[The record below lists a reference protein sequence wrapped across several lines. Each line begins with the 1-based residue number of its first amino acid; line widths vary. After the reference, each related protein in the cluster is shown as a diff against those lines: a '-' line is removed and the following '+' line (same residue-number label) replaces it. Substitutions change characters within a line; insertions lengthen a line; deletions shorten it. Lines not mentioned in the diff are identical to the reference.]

1 MGKRKLHDSS
11 FYQCDWTGFTM
22 QSSNCY
28 MPTWASSLPNE
39 KVSKR
44 GSYCNW
50 ESVVAHANYR
60 FIIEKKIDQDDL
72 DRVHLH
78 VASVVGVGPKC
89 APHYTELEHIKDS
102 RGFSAEKFSMLKFHD
117 ECCYETGELETVKI
131 KTDGSIE
138 AHSVDS
144 TNGKFEIRGQKM
156 FPVRKSKQAKMC
168 VFHSDGSSEDAKPPA
183 INKLATSLFKMQMYG
198 DVIVTCISGEES
210 FMPRVRFVDYNRDTF
225 MAEFIKKKRGSAP
238 DMTTEEYGKV
248 KGDMAAAAAS
258 FEAGLSA
265 TALPPALLAKV
276 KKLKPVSGSAI
287 AKKAIADKLPGWEK
301 SRIAQESAAL
311 FVNTVLADE
320 RA

>member
-1 MGKRKLHDSS
+1 
-11 FYQCDWTGFTM
+11 M

-39 KVSKR
+39 KASKR

-168 VFHSDGSSEDAKPPA
+168 VFHSDGSSEDA
-183 INKLATSLFKMQMYG
+183 
-198 DVIVTCISGEES
+198 
-210 FMPRVRFVDYNRDTF
+210 R
-225 MAEFIKKKRGSAP
+225 
-238 DMTTEEYGKV
+238 
-248 KGDMAAAAAS
+248 
-258 FEAGLSA
+258 
-265 TALPPALLAKV
+265 
-276 KKLKPVSGSAI
+276 
-287 AKKAIADKLPGWEK
+287 
-301 SRIAQESAAL
+301 
-311 FVNTVLADE
+311 
-320 RA
+320 